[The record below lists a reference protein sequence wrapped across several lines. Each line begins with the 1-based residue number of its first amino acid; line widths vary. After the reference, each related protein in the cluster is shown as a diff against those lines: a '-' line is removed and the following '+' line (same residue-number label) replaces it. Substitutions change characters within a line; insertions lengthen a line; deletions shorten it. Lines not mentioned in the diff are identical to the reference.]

1 MMPVTTPANP
11 GTTPGAYS
19 IIVTGTSGAV
29 AQSTAVTVAVN

>member
-11 GTTPGAYS
+11 GTYS